1 MSRALVLGGGGPVG
15 IAWESGLLNGLADGG
30 VDVAAADFIMGTS
43 AGSFVGA
50 RLAMGVDPR
59 TFAAP
64 FIDAPASPKSSDR
77 PARPTAP
84 AANLTGLMKLMAEA
98 QSGAIPAEEA
108 MKALGRYAREA
119 STVSEEDFVASFGAN
134 FAGLPEE
141 FWPDRP
147 YACTAVDTESGEFKL
162 WTADSKIGLKRAVA
176 SSCSVPGVYP
186 PVTIGGRRY
195 MDGGMRSG
203 TNADLAKGHDKV
215 LVVIVRASA
224 AAGPQAER
232 ARARIDAELKTLAE
246 SGAAVEALGPDEASS
261 AAMGVNLMDFRK
273 RPAAAAAGLAQG
285 RAQAAALK
293 AFWG

>member
-15 IAWESGLLNGLADGG
+15 IAWESGLLNGLADSG
-30 VDVAAADFIMGTS
+30 VDVSTADFIMGTS

-59 TFAAP
+59 TFAEP
-64 FIDAPASPKSSDR
+64 FINAAIGEKSPDR
-77 PARPTAP
+77 PARPSAP
-84 AANLTGLMKLMAEA
+84 PADLTGLMKLMADA
-98 QSGAIPAEEA
+98 QSGAIPADEA
-108 MKALGRYAREA
+108 MKALGKYSRDAKTMAED
-119 STVSEEDFVASFGAN
+119 DFVASFGAN
-134 FAGLPEE
+134 FAGLSED
-141 FWPDRP
+141 FWPSRP

-162 WTADSKIGLKRAVA
+162 WNADAKVGLKRAVS

-186 PVTIGGRRY
+186 PVTINGRRY

-203 TNADLAKGHDKV
+203 TNADLAKGYDKV
-215 LVVIVRASA
+215 LVVIVRAGA

-232 ARARIDAELKTLAE
+232 MRARVDAELKVLTDA
-246 SGAAVEALGPDEASS
+246 GAKVEAIGPDEGSI

-273 RPAAAAAGLAQG
+273 RPTAAAAGLAQG

-293 AFWG
+293 AFWS